1 MANEKIEKGKIGIG
15 NKETIALKPA
25 KVKILGYKIEMQK
38 DKEKKDV
45 GEKVS
50 FMCKHPAKDD
60 PIEISSV
67 SYKKGKEIKTSGLW
81 FKLDEDGLLSK
92 NSALSQLLLHIG
104 AINLDEVTTREIET
118 ELDDKGYLTF
128 KAY

>member
-1 MANEKIEKGKIGIG
+1 MEKGKIGIG

-25 KVKILGYKIEMQK
+25 KVKVLGYKIEMQK

-50 FMCKHPAKDD
+50 FMVKHPAKDD

-81 FKLDEDGLLSK
+81 FKLDEDGLISK
-92 NSALSQLLLHIG
+92 NSALAQLI
-104 AINLDEVTTREIET
+104 IFSERVNLDELVGKDLDT
-118 ELDDKGYLTF
+118 ELDDKGYLCF